1 MDISDKNIL
10 FVGPGGKGGIKAVLD
25 TYAAVFNPFKAV
37 YSQTDGNHLTKFF
50 TALWGYIVFLFRLT
64 TDCDIKIIHI
74 HSASNGSFWRK
85 SLFIRIARIFNKK
98 IIFHCHG
105 GGFKD
110 FFATNPSKI
119 KSVLDKCDIIVT
131 LSPQWEA
138 FFKSIGCK
146 NVVIIN
152 NPIPNPSRSETT
164 PHDSII
170 HVLFI
175 GKICAQKGVFDM
187 INMIVTHRDA
197 LENRIIL
204 HIGGNDQV
212 ELLNKQIMD
221 NHLENI
227 VKYEGW
233 VSGAKKDELFNLAD
247 IFILPSY
254 IEAVP
259 ISILEAMSYGIP
271 VIATNVGGIP
281 SILNDSQN
289 GMLINPGDKES
300 MFSALSVLI
309 DTPDLRAKMGKAAL
323 VICKPYL
330 INCVKKSL
338 DNLYNQL
345 YNG

>member
-1 MDISDKNIL
+1 
-10 FVGPGGKGGIKAVLD
+10 
-25 TYAAVFNPFKAV
+25 
-37 YSQTDGNHLTKFF
+37 
-50 TALWGYIVFLFRLT
+50 
-64 TDCDIKIIHI
+64 
-74 HSASNGSFWRK
+74 
-85 SLFIRIARIFNKK
+85 
-98 IIFHCHG
+98 
-105 GGFKD
+105 
-110 FFATNPSKI
+110 
-119 KSVLDKCDIIVT
+119 
-131 LSPQWEA
+131 
-138 FFKSIGCK
+138 
-146 NVVIIN
+146 
-152 NPIPNPSRSETT
+152 
-164 PHDSII
+164 
-170 HVLFI
+170 
-175 GKICAQKGVFDM
+175 M
-187 INMIVTHRDA
+187 IDMIVTHKDA

-221 NHLENI
+221 NHLENL

-289 GMLINPGDKES
+289 GMLIKPGDKES
-300 MFSALSVLI
+300 MFSALSALI
-309 DTPDLRAKMGKAAL
+309 DNPDLRAKMGKASL